1 MQSRNID
8 LSYWKARD
16 NMTES
21 EAIKN
26 INTYIYSELESI
38 PKQILESLKLAC
50 FTLREV
56 QQYRE
61 VGTVDE
67 CREANGKQMPKK
79 VKEDGYFGFVDYVCP
94 TCGHDAGSSG
104 TNYCKNCGQKLRW
117 L

>member
-1 MQSRNID
+1 MTID
-8 LSYWKARD
+8 
-16 NMTES
+16 
-21 EAIKN
+21 EAIKRLDRDAYRTTCYGN
-26 INTYIYSELESI
+26 RVVEHEENLIAI
-38 PKQILESLKLAC
+38 QA
-50 FTLREV
+50 LRDI

-117 L
+117 R

>member
-1 MQSRNID
+1 MTDIEALKRLHRNAYRTTCYGNRVVEHEENLIAIQA
-8 LSYWKARD
+8 LRD
-16 NMTES
+16 
-21 EAIKN
+21 I
-26 INTYIYSELESI
+26 
-38 PKQILESLKLAC
+38 
-50 FTLREV
+50 